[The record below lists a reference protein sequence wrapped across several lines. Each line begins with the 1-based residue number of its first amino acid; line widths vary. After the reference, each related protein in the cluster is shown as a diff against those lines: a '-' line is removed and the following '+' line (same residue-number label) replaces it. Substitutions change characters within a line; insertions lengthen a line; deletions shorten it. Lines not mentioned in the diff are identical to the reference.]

1 MNGRLFKGILAMAA
15 LILLVMASPACKKEP
30 AGEESQPAVQAEKE
44 KPAQPVEEME
54 EAVYTKDDPGPWAG
68 KEAAHLPQ
76 IAHEKTESGLM
87 VTVTVNHEM
96 NPEKPHYI
104 MWIKLMDG
112 EGNVLGQKEFV
123 PTDPKAEAVFEL
135 SMVPSKLVA
144 EEKCNVHGVWMN
156 ETEVGSE

>member
-1 MNGRLFKGILAMAA
+1 MKGRVFNGFLAMAA
-15 LILLVMASPACKKEP
+15 LILLVLASPACKKEQ

-54 EAVYTKDDPGPWAG
+54 EAIYTKDNPGPWAG

-76 IAHEKTESGLM
+76 IAYEKTESGLM
-87 VTVTVNHEM
+87 VTVTVDHEM

-123 PTDPKAEAVFEL
+123 PTDPKAEAIFEL
-135 SMVPSKLVA
+135 STVPSKLVA